1 MRYTYKVREL
11 KPHTEESVDVG
22 EAQEMQAMS
31 LKKLQRKLDPKK
43 KYFIVYIP
51 INEKKQTNRE
61 RNQWQIQ
68 LNTSHSQFHAK
79 IGNNWVTLQIKQT
92 GQDLK

>member
-43 KYFIVYIP
+43 SYKVEYI
-51 INEKKQTNRE
+51 NKK
-61 RNQWQIQ
+61 
-68 LNTSHSQFHAK
+68 
-79 IGNNWVTLQIKQT
+79 GNNIVANIEGKNN
-92 GQDLK
+92 G